1 MSSNST
7 SVDTNTLFPLK
18 SMKPTSS
25 MLPQYPSERSSMV
38 PNKNLKL
45 ISIVCLSISISG
57 ISLTSIATAF
67 DHLLLRLPL
76 KINQTRTRQFL
87 CRNRF
92 LILWISK
99 FTVWSAHQQQKRYVS
114 TLLQD
119 EKMLRKAF
127 SVTNAYGAI
136 TVTERGALPSLST
149 RDLVKVVLF
158 YPSHGLQR
166 ILVGCLKADLQQVRD
181 ELTQYNIKI
190 SSFAACIVILVEKIY
205 TVIMTS
211 LTVAE
216 KSAQSAHFWAI
227 LLKRENY
234 QFWKTMVEPF
244 LSANK
249 LSGYLNGSISCP
261 PLQITTKNKTIENLA
276 YATWKANDDHVK
288 MLLLSSISE

>member
-149 RDLVKVVLF
+149 RDLVKV
-158 YPSHGLQR
+158 
-166 ILVGCLKADLQQVRD
+166 GCLKADLQQVRD

>member
-92 LILWISK
+92 LILWISSGVLINSRNA
-99 FTVWSAHQQQKRYVS
+99 TYRH
-114 TLLQD
+114 D